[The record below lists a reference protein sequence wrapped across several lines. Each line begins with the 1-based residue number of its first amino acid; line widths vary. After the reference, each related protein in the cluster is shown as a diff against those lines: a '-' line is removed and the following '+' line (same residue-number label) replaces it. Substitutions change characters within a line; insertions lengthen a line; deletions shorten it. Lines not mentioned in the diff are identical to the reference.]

1 MDINLLLQRK
11 NMSQYALSK
20 NSGVPYS
27 TISDICLGK
36 SDIRKC
42 NVDTAYKIAQALD
55 CSIETLINEEEI
67 AEFDTSI
74 PPITETEYY
83 QSQMKFRKNVI
94 LRGESAL
101 QYMKCTDGHFSL
113 LIKVYALTDLPYP
126 FIVKKVKNFKN
137 IDYECIDGVLCT
149 TFSKSLDDMIS
160 DSESDMQ
167 IFDQA
172 LSNYYYKNNKSF
184 DGIKISKKNLDFFN
198 REKELALEYYK
209 N

>member
-42 NVDTAYKIAQALD
+42 NVETAYKIAQALD

-67 AEFDTSI
+67 AELTNEY
-74 PPITETEYY
+74 ITIEEYY
-83 QSQMKFRKNVI
+83 QKLLRNRKNVI
-94 LRGESAL
+94 LYGESAL
-101 QYMKCTDGHFSL
+101 DYLRLTNGGIPLMVE
-113 LIKVYALTDLPYP
+113 VYATSDLSYP
-126 FIVKKVKNFKN
+126 FVVHKVKNFN
-137 IDYECIDGVLCT
+137 DIEYTTIDGVMVC
-149 TFSKSLDDMIS
+149 SVNQSINDMLS
-160 DSESDMQ
+160 NKKTDY
-167 IFDQA
+167 QA
-172 LSNYYYKNNKSF
+172 LDEALGNYYYKNGETF
-184 DGIKISKKNLDFFN
+184 DGLKINKKNIARFN
-198 REKELALEYYK
+198 EEKEYAIRYYDT